1 MIEAKKLFT
10 YNYNTK
16 SDIDLAGFIDKNG
29 GCVLLYGR
37 KEILSFKE
45 LGRKKDHNTFHYDE
59 YDRFIWEDEK
69 LIREGRFNH
78 IYVGTGDFDGIAIID
93 MTDKQGKTTMTSY
106 GHHEIYTNGNRDKKI
121 VGVYTIEY
129 KVNGNTII
137 YALTD
142 GEYSTKTIFRN
153 PYEDV
158 LYSLPY
164 ASLKTPFDEWS
175 ADLLLI
181 QNGIDFDIAQH
192 ESPNASYKTFT
203 QKEGPREFYIQEWK
217 SILDENVWYYKID
230 HMVVQK
236 NFDNQ
241 IIDGHGR
248 SVDNKLIPFLRKVKL
263 LKPLDDE

>member
-16 SDIDLAGFIDKNG
+16 SDIGLAGFIDKNG
-29 GCVLLYGR
+29 DCLLLYGR
-37 KEILSFKE
+37 REILSLKE
-45 LGRKKDHNTFHYDE
+45 LERKKDENTLRYDV
-59 YDRFIWEDEK
+59 YDRFSWEDDK
-69 LIREGRFNH
+69 LIKNARFNH
-78 IYVGTGDFDGIAIID
+78 IYVGTGDLDGIAIID

-106 GHHEIYTNGNRDKKI
+106 GRHEIYTNYNRDKEI
-121 VGVYTIEY
+121 VGVYTIEH

-164 ASLKTPFDEWS
+164 ASLKTPYGNCS

-181 QNGIDFDIAQH
+181 QNGIDFDIAQQ

-217 SILDENVWYYKID
+217 SILDENIWYYKID

-236 NFDNQ
+236 DFNNE
-241 IIDGHGR
+241 IVDGHGR
-248 SVDNKLIPFLRKVKL
+248 SIYHKLIPFLRKIKL
-263 LKPLDDE
+263 LKPLDE

>member
-10 YNYNTK
+10 YNYDTK

-45 LGRKKDHNTFHYDE
+45 LERKKDENTYRSE
-59 YDRFIWEDEK
+59 YDRFIWEDDK
-69 LIREGRFNH
+69 LIRNGRFNH

-93 MTDKQGKTTMTSY
+93 MTDKQGETTMTSY
-106 GHHEIYTNGNRDKKI
+106 GHHEIYTNDNRDKEI

-129 KVNGNTII
+129 KVNGKTII

-164 ASLKTPFDEWS
+164 ASLKTPVGKWS
-175 ADLLLI
+175 KDLLLI
-181 QNGIDFDIAQH
+181 QNGIYFDIAKQD
-192 ESPNASYKTFT
+192 SPNAGYKTFT

-236 NFDNQ
+236 DFNNE
-241 IIDGHGR
+241 IVDGHGR
-248 SVDNKLIPFLRKVKL
+248 SIDNKLIPFLRKVKL

>member
-10 YNYNTK
+10 YNYDTK

-29 GCVLLYGR
+29 DCVLLYGR

-45 LGRKKDHNTFHYDE
+45 LESKKDENTLRSE
-59 YDRFIWEDEK
+59 YGKFIWEDDK
-69 LIREGRFNH
+69 LIRNGRFNH

-93 MTDKQGKTTMTSY
+93 MTDKPGKTTMTSY
-106 GHHEIYTNGNRDKKI
+106 GHHEIYTNGNREKEI

-129 KVNGNTII
+129 KVNGKTII

-142 GEYSTKTIFRN
+142 GEYSAKTIFRN
-153 PYEDV
+153 PFEDV
-158 LYSLPY
+158 SYSLPY
-164 ASLKTPFDEWS
+164 ASLKTPVGKWS

-181 QNGIDFDIAQH
+181 QNGIYFDIAKQ
-192 ESPNASYKTFT
+192 ESPNAGYKTFT

-236 NFDNQ
+236 DFNNE
-241 IIDGHGR
+241 IVDGHGR
-248 SVDNKLIPFLRKVKL
+248 SIDNKLIPFLRKIKL